1 MDIPPLFKQG
11 ASARARAGFFALIS
25 IIMLVVDSRMHAL
38 TMVRQAVG
46 TGLYPFQVVA
56 LIPRDAAYKVGDY
69 FNSLNAL
76 QKENDA
82 LRRQQAMNAQLLQ
95 QERQMAAENAQ
106 LRNLLNMQQ
115 RIHSKSLVGE
125 ILYDAR
131 DPFTRKIILNRGSQQ
146 GVAPGQPVIDDV
158 GIVGQ
163 VTRVFPFTS
172 EVTLLTDK
180 DQAIPVQVLRNG
192 LRSVAYGRG
201 QSGVLDLRF
210 MAANADIQKG
220 DALVTSGIDGV
231 YPPGLAVASVLQV
244 ETKSTD
250 AFAHIVCL
258 PAAGVDR
265 HKQLL
270 ILLVEQTV
278 APRPDPEGADKA
290 DKLLKRRFR
299 DSAKDGEAVP
309 AKDAPSEE
317 RKGQAPTA
325 APAAPASAAPAATA
339 AAPAAKPAAATP
351 TAPATAK
358 PAAAAATSAAPA
370 ATQPA
375 KSTR

>member
-11 ASARARAGFFALIS
+11 ASARARAGFFALIAVV
-25 IIMLVVDSRMHAL
+25 MLVVDSRMHAL
-38 TMVRQAVG
+38 SMVRQAVG
-46 TGLYPFQVVA
+46 TVLYPFQVVA

-69 FNSLNAL
+69 FNSLSAL

-95 QERQMAAENAQ
+95 QERQMAAENSQ

-115 RIHSKSLVGE
+115 RVNSKSVVGE

-146 GVAPGQPVIDDV
+146 GVATGQPVIDEI

-231 YPPGLAVASVLQV
+231 YPPGLSVATVQQV

-258 PAAGVDR
+258 PAAGIDR

-270 ILLVEQTV
+270 ILLVEQNT
-278 APRPDPEGADKA
+278 APRPDPESAVEKG
-290 DKLLKRRFR
+290 DKLLKRRLR
-299 DSAKDGEAVP
+299 DSAKESDTAP
-309 AKDAPSEE
+309 AKETPSEE
-317 RKGQAPTA
+317 RKGAPAAANAAVA
-325 APAAPASAAPAATA
+325 APAAPAPARPAASIPASVGVAPAS
-339 AAPAAKPAAATP
+339 KPAAV
-351 TAPATAK
+351 TA
-358 PAAAAATSAAPA
+358 
-370 ATQPA
+370 QPA
-375 KSTR
+375 RSVAP

>member
-11 ASARARAGFFALIS
+11 ASARARAGFFALIA
-25 IIMLVVDSRMHAL
+25 IVMLVVDSRMHAL

-46 TGLYPFQVVA
+46 TVLYPFQVVA
-56 LIPRDAAYKVGDY
+56 LMPRDAAYRVGDY

-95 QERQMAAENAQ
+95 QERQMAAENGQ
-106 LRNLLNMQQ
+106 LRNLLSMQQ
-115 RIHSKSLVGE
+115 RIHSKSIVGE

-231 YPPGLAVASVLQV
+231 YPPGLSVASVLQV

-258 PAAGVDR
+258 PSAGVDR

-270 ILLVEQTV
+270 ILLVEQTTP
-278 APRPDPEGADKA
+278 PRPDPEGAPDKA

-299 DSAKDGEAVP
+299 DSAKEGEAVP
-309 AKDAPSEE
+309 AKDAPSED

-325 APAAPASAAPAATA
+325 TPAAAAPAAA
-339 AAPAAKPAAATP
+339 ASVAKPAVPAPATPAAKPAAA
-351 TAPATAK
+351 PAT
-358 PAAAAATSAAPA
+358 PAAA
-370 ATQPA
+370 QPA
-375 KSTR
+375 KSAR

>member
-201 QSGVLDLRF
+201 Q
-210 MAANADIQKG
+210 
-220 DALVTSGIDGV
+220 
-231 YPPGLAVASVLQV
+231 ASVLQV

-325 APAAPASAAPAATA
+325 APAAPAAAAPAATA

>member
-1 MDIPPLFKQG
+1 MDTPPLFKQG
-11 ASARARAGFFALIS
+11 ASARARAGFFALIA
-25 IIMLVVDSRMHAL
+25 IVMLVVDSRMHAL

-46 TGLYPFQVVA
+46 TALYPFQVVA
-56 LIPRDAAYKVGDY
+56 MVPRDAAYKVGDY
-69 FNSLNAL
+69 FNSLTAL

-95 QERQMAAENAQ
+95 QERQMAAENTQ
-106 LRNLLNMQQ
+106 LRNLLSMQQ
-115 RIHSKSLVGE
+115 RIHSKSVVGE

-231 YPPGLAVASVLQV
+231 YPPGLSVASVLQV

-258 PAAGVDR
+258 PSAGVDR

-270 ILLVEQTV
+270 ILLVEQTA
-278 APRPDPEGADKA
+278 APRPDPEGAPEKG
-290 DKLLKRRFR
+290 DKLLKRRLR
-299 DSAKDGEAVP
+299 DSSKEGDAVAPKDTP
-309 AKDAPSEE
+309 NEE
-317 RKGQAPTA
+317 RKGQAPA
-325 APAAPASAAPAATA
+325 AAAAAAPASAAAATTPAAAATA
-339 AAPAAKPAAATP
+339 AAAKPAATPAAATP
-351 TAPATAK
+351 
-358 PAAAAATSAAPA
+358 
-370 ATQPA
+370 PA

>member
-11 ASARARAGFFALIS
+11 ASARARAGFFSLIA
-25 IIMLVVDSRMHAL
+25 IIMLMVDMRMHTL
-38 TMVRQAVG
+38 TMVRQVVG
-46 TGLYPFQVVA
+46 AMLYPLQAVA
-56 LIPRDAAYKVGDY
+56 LMPRDAVYQVGGY
-69 FNSLNAL
+69 FRSLTAL

-82 LRRQQAMNAQLLQ
+82 LRRQQTMNALSLQ
-95 QERQMAAENAQ
+95 QERQMAAENTR

-115 RIHSKSLVGE
+115 HIQSKSLVGE

-131 DPFTRKIILNRGSQQ
+131 DPFTRKIILDRGSRQ
-146 GVAPGQPVIDDV
+146 GVAPGQPVIDDI

-163 VTRVFPFTS
+163 VTRVFPLTS

-210 MAANADIQKG
+210 IAANADIQKG
-220 DALVTSGIDGV
+220 DILVTSGIDGV
-231 YPPGLAVASVLQV
+231 YPAGLPVASVLQV

-258 PAAGVDR
+258 PEAGVDH

-270 ILLVEQTV
+270 ILLLEQNI
-278 APRPDPEGADKA
+278 PPHPKPESAAGKGS
-290 DKLLKRRFR
+290 KLSKRRLR
-299 DSAKDGEAVP
+299 DSASNDTVP
-309 AKDAPSEE
+309 A
-317 RKGQAPTA
+317 RN
-325 APAAPASAAPAATA
+325 
-339 AAPAAKPAAATP
+339 
-351 TAPATAK
+351 
-358 PAAAAATSAAPA
+358 TS
-370 ATQPA
+370 Q
-375 KSTR
+375 

>member
-11 ASARARAGFFALIS
+11 ASARARASFFALIA

-38 TMVRQAVG
+38 SMVRQAVG
-46 TGLYPFQVVA
+46 TMLYPFQVVA
-56 LIPRDAAYKVGDY
+56 MVPRDAAYKVDDY
-69 FNSLNAL
+69 FNSLTAL
-76 QKENDA
+76 QKQNDA
-82 LRRQQAMNAQLLQ
+82 LRRQQAMNAQLMQ
-95 QERQMAAENAQ
+95 QERQMAAENSQ
-106 LRNLLNMQQ
+106 LRKLLSMQQ
-115 RIHSKSLVGE
+115 RMSNKSVVGE

-220 DALVTSGIDGV
+220 DALVTSGIDGI
-231 YPPGLAVASVLQV
+231 YPPGLSVATVQQV

-270 ILLVEQTV
+270 ILLVEQTI
-278 APRPDPEGADKA
+278 APRPDPEGAGEKV
-290 DKLLKRRFR
+290 DKLLKRRLR
-299 DSAKDGEAVP
+299 DSAKESDAVTP
-309 AKDAPSEE
+309 KDAPNEE
-317 RKGQAPTA
+317 RKGV
-325 APAAPASAAPAATA
+325 APATGA
-339 AAPAAKPAAATP
+339 AAAT
-351 TAPATAK
+351 
-358 PAAAAATSAAPA
+358 PAAAAATSAAATPAAKPATPPA
-370 ATQPA
+370 ATPAQPA
-375 KSTR
+375 KSAR

>member
-1 MDIPPLFKQG
+1 MLDLVRK
-11 ASARARAGFFALIS
+11 AAGT
-25 IIMLVVDSRMHAL
+25 V
-38 TMVRQAVG
+38 
-46 TGLYPFQVVA
+46 LYPLQMIA
-56 LIPRDAAYKVGDY
+56 LVPRDATANMGSY
-69 FNSLNAL
+69 FSTLSS
-76 QKENDA
+76 
-82 LRRQQAMNAQLLQ
+82 LQ
-95 QERQMAAENAQ
+95 QEVRTLKSAQVAAAAQLQQAQLQMTENAQ
-106 LRNLLNMQQ
+106 LRKLMGAREHLPV
-115 RIHSKSLVGE
+115 KSMMSE

-131 DPFTRKIILNRGSQQ
+131 DPASRKVVLDRGTRQ
-146 GVAPGQPVIDDV
+146 GVALGLPVIDNAGV
-158 GIVGQ
+158 VGQ

-210 MAANADIQKG
+210 IAPNADIQKG

-325 APAAPASAAPAATA
+325 A
-339 AAPAAKPAAATP
+339 
-351 TAPATAK
+351 
-358 PAAAAATSAAPA
+358 
-370 ATQPA
+370 
-375 KSTR
+375 